1 VSGEAENIMRRAIW
15 PELLLVIAGGAVGTA
30 LRVAVSAAFPPGTS
44 FPWAT
49 FTVNVTGAL
58 LLGALIGVFPL
69 HPEGSTA
76 ARRLRLALGTGCLGG
91 YTTYSTFVLESLTL
105 AGDRGLGVALVYD
118 LTTVVVGF
126 LAALVA
132 VSMVAWARRWMRV
145 GETDADD

>member
-1 VSGEAENIMRRAIW
+1 MRRGSIW

-30 LRVAVSAAFPPGTS
+30 MRVGVNGAFPPKTS

-69 HPEGSTA
+69 HPEGSTT

-91 YTTYSTFVLESLTL
+91 YTTYSTFVLESLML

-118 LTTVVVGF
+118 LATVVVGF

-132 VSMVAWARRWMRV
+132 MSMVVWARRRMRV
-145 GETDADD
+145 EEVDADD

>member
-1 VSGEAENIMRRAIW
+1 MRRGSIW

-30 LRVAVSAAFPPGTS
+30 MRVGVNGAFPPETS

-69 HPEGSTA
+69 HPEGSTT

-91 YTTYSTFVLESLTL
+91 YTTYSTFVLESLML

-118 LTTVVVGF
+118 LATVVVGF

-132 VSMVAWARRWMRV
+132 MSMVVWARRRMRV
-145 GETDADD
+145 EEVDADD

>member
-1 VSGEAENIMRRAIW
+1 MRRAIW

-30 LRVAVSAAFPPGTS
+30 LRVAVYAGFPPGTS

-49 FTVNVTGAL
+49 FTVNVGGAL

-69 HPEGSTA
+69 HPEGSTT

-91 YTTYSTFVLESLTL
+91 YTTYSTFVLESVTL

-118 LTTVVVGF
+118 LATVVMGF

-132 VSMVAWARRWMRV
+132 LSTVAWARRRV
-145 GETDADD
+145 LGEEVDADD